1 MVEHVC
7 NPSNR
12 EAEKKEQRVQDQSI
26 LKQKSYPQRDASSS
40 LYDVSEFLNLLET
53 HHRDLYSTSACY
65 WPRNRTFGGGG
76 EINELT
82 RNSQPAVDRIE
93 PPRVNRALP
102 GTLQTLLI
110 VWLPFSPGLR
120 IISLLRSPF
129 CTALIDC
136 LRSPAFFALPPK
148 HDK

>member
-65 WPRNRTFGGGG
+65 WPRNRTFFLGGGMG
-76 EINELT
+76 NQWIDQEQPTSCRQNWASP
-82 RNSQPAVDRIE
+82 SQQS
-93 PPRVNRALP
+93 PPRYPADSAYCVTSFFSRVEDH
-102 GTLQTLLI
+102 LLI
-110 VWLPFSPGLR
+110 EESILYSTDWLPQKP
-120 IISLLRSPF
+120 SLLCPTS
-129 CTALIDC
+129 
-136 LRSPAFFALPPK
+136 
-148 HDK
+148 